1 VTIRQQGGIFGR
13 NPVFNTV
20 EASYIDVTND
30 LAVAGTVD
38 GRDISADGAKLD
50 GIEASADVTD
60 ATNVSAAGALME
72 SEVTNVAQVKAFDSS
87 DYATAAQGTLADS
100 AIQAGDNVSDLTNDA
115 GYTTNV
121 GDITGVTAGS
131 GLTGGGTSG
140 DVTVNVGAGTGVT
153 VDADTVSIGQAVAT
167 TDDVTFAELTVQ
179 SSGDTA
185 LTVKSTGTG
194 DADAALYLDAGDTG
208 EPEVLFRSDGV
219 DQAYIS
225 MTGGAG
231 GDFNIGTKAG
241 ANRNIDLQNND
252 LLVMRIPP
260 PADGEI
266 VRFYSEGTYSG
277 GIGAQG
283 NDLWIG
289 EGAVGLQFQL
299 TGADRIDPF
308 DTSTNAVR
316 DDAIDLG
323 GSASRFDDIYATNGT
338 IQTSDQNEKQ
348 QIASLTDAEI
358 AAAKAISALFKTF
371 KWNDAVTEKG
381 DAARTHSGVIAQEV
395 EQAMTDAGLNAGDYA
410 FFISTT
416 WWETYTD
423 VPAVE
428 ADEENGVEA
437 RDAFTRTNTFVIQV
451 EAPDGAIE
459 RTRKG
464 IRYPQLLAFV
474 GASTE
479 QRLASIEARL
489 VSLEGS
495 D

>member
-1 VTIRQQGGIFGR
+1 MTIRQQGGIFGR